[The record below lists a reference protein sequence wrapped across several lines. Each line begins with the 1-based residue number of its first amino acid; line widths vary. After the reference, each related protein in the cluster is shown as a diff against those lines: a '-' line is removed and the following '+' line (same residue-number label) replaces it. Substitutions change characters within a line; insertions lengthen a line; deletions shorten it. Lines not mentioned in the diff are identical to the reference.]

1 MFAEEFRDAAGFG
14 WAPAGSRHHDWQA
27 LLAKKAAEV
36 ERLNSVYNRLLKGA
50 GVNFIEG
57 RGRLAGP
64 HKVAVA
70 LTGGGERV
78 LTARHVLLATGG
90 RAVKAPIPGAEHAI
104 TSDDALVLDHLPVG
118 PAAPPVVVVGAGY
131 ISLEFAGIFAGLGA
145 TVHVVYRKSLPLAG
159 REEGGGGARWFGGEC
174 GAGELGPPGPPC
186 PPPHSHPLFPSHRP
200 PLPRFDNECR
210 AHVATTLAARGI
222 HLHPQTSPA
231 RLDRRPDGSV
241 DVTLQPAPGCG
252 SGAPPTTIRAGV
264 VMFGTGRAP
273 NVAGLGLEAAGVELT
288 PRGAVVVDAFS
299 RTTAPGV
306 WAVGDVTDRMALT
319 PVALMEAMAFV
330 ESAFGGTL
338 TRPSYNKARGR
349 GGEGGGGRQGGL
361 WLGLGWRAGAYL
373 GLCLV
378 RARPRLRLRPT
389 HPPTHPPTPGTMQV
403 ATACF
408 VQPPLAACGL
418 TEEQAVAKLAG
429 PIDVYVSKFKPAS
442 CEGVGVRER
451 CVLGAGWE

>member
-70 LTGGGERV
+70 LAGGGERV

-159 REEGGGGARWFGGEC
+159 REGGGGCSVVWRGVRGGRARPTRP
-174 GAGELGPPGPPC
+174 ATL
-186 PPPHSHPLFPSHRP
+186 PPPHTPPFSLPPPSS
-200 PLPRFDNECR
+200 
-210 AHVATTLAARGI
+210 
-222 HLHPQTSPA
+222 PQ
-231 RLDRRPDGSV
+231 V
-241 DVTLQPAPGCG
+241 
-252 SGAPPTTIRAGV
+252 
-264 VMFGTGRAP
+264 
-273 NVAGLGLEAAGVELT
+273 
-288 PRGAVVVDAFS
+288 
-299 RTTAPGV
+299 
-306 WAVGDVTDRMALT
+306 
-319 PVALMEAMAFV
+319 
-330 ESAFGGTL
+330 
-338 TRPSYNKARGR
+338 
-349 GGEGGGGRQGGL
+349 RQ
-361 WLGLGWRAGAYL
+361 
-373 GLCLV
+373 
-378 RARPRLRLRPT
+378 
-389 HPPTHPPTPGTMQV
+389 
-403 ATACF
+403 
-408 VQPPLAACGL
+408 
-418 TEEQAVAKLAG
+418 
-429 PIDVYVSKFKPAS
+429 
-442 CEGVGVRER
+442 
-451 CVLGAGWE
+451 